1 MSVRKVGGQSRVE
14 GQRLDVVLQ
23 RLKESDKPSSVLDIH
38 EIPEFDAE
46 LADDFESSGSEQQ
59 GSIETLLIDFIMPVV
74 SDIGIFHDS
83 RAIMLLEHLRDE
95 LLPYLDNNEEL
106 ASLATQV
113 IDDEIAR
120 HDLIRERRQAGIA
133 L

>member
-1 MSVRKVGGQSRVE
+1 MSVRKVDVQRRVE
-14 GQRLDVVLQ
+14 GQRLDIVLQ
-23 RLKESDKPSSVLDIH
+23 KLKESDKPSSILDIH

-46 LADDFESSGSEQQ
+46 VSDSPEQE
-59 GSIETLLIDFIMPVV
+59 GSIETLLIDFIMPMV
-74 SDIGIFHDS
+74 SDISIFHDS

-95 LLPYLDNNEEL
+95 LLPYLDDNEEL

-113 IDDEIAR
+113 LDDEIAR
-120 HDLIRERRQAGIA
+120 HVLIRERRQAGIA